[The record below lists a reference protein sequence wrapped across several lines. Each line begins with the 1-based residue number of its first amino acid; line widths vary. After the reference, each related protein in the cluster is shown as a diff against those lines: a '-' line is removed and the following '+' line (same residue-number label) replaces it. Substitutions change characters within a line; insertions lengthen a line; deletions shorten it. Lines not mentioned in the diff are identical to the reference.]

1 MPGII
6 RAEYL
11 SYYSAARN
19 SDKLFNV
26 FLIEETDGTFSCLTE
41 NGRRGSNLVRRTLC
55 SKTGRATAES
65 KFRQKLDEKRYHR
78 QTPYTNE
85 VFGAN
90 YSLIAREYSS
100 NQSQSERVS
109 ANPIGQLAPAAGN
122 GAQPNNKN
130 VIAFPIVKKEK
141 KREQPK
147 QTGIL
152 NHEQFDSLE
161 I

>member
-1 MPGII
+1 MPRII

-11 SYYSAARN
+11 SYYNSARN
-19 SDKLFNV
+19 SDKLFNI

-65 KFRQKLDEKRYHR
+65 KFRQKLGDKRYHR
-78 QTPYTNE
+78 DTPYKDE
-85 VFGAN
+85 ALGVN
-90 YSLIAREYSS
+90 YSQIVREYSS
-100 NQSQSERVS
+100 NQSQGVS
-109 ANPIGQLAPAAGN
+109 ANQISQLTPAGN
-122 GAQPNNKN
+122 TAQPSNRN
-130 VIAFPIVKKEK
+130 VIPFPVEKKEK
-141 KREQPK
+141 SREQPK

-152 NHEQFDSLE
+152 NQEQFDSLE